1 MFINNVQFNFD
12 SENSLLS
19 MVIFAKVITRRSLS
33 QKNLITDQRNLA
45 LVMTETI
52 LKNPLVTNNY
62 IISRYYVY
70 SKEDLF
76 TVRKTLQLT
85 RMCNLNMGQ
94 RNLTIVVT
102 HDILMNSLVIVY
114 IDKYTYNS
122 TLLYTKENT
131 YLVQRI
137 FHLSMIYKF
146 TYCVIHNFTF
156 YIICNC
162 YLTRNTK
169 EKKRWRKKT
178 VDESVNITYPVNPV

>member
-19 MVIFAKVITRRSLS
+19 IVIFAKVITRRSLS

-76 TVRKTLQLT
+76 TVRKTL
-85 RMCNLNMGQ
+85 
-94 RNLTIVVT
+94 
-102 HDILMNSLVIVY
+102 
-114 IDKYTYNS
+114 
-122 TLLYTKENT
+122 
-131 YLVQRI
+131 
-137 FHLSMIYKF
+137 
-146 TYCVIHNFTF
+146 
-156 YIICNC
+156 
-162 YLTRNTK
+162 
-169 EKKRWRKKT
+169 
-178 VDESVNITYPVNPV
+178 

>member
-1 MFINNVQFNFD
+1 MQFNSD
-12 SENSLLS
+12 SENSSLS
-19 MVIFAKVITRRSLS
+19 LVIFAKAITERSLN

-45 LVMTETI
+45 LFMTETI

-76 TVRKTLQLT
+76 TVRRTLYLT
-85 RMCNLNMGQ
+85 RICILNMGQ

-102 HDILMNSLVIVY
+102 HDILMNSLVIMY
-114 IDKYTYNS
+114 IDKYTYSS
-122 TLLYTKENT
+122 TLLYTKEIS

-137 FHLSMIYKF
+137 FHLSIIYKF
-146 TYCVIHNFTF
+146 TYCVIHDFTF
-156 YIICNC
+156 YIIWNC
-162 YLTRNTK
+162 YVTRNTK
-169 EKKRWRKKT
+169 EKKSWTKKT